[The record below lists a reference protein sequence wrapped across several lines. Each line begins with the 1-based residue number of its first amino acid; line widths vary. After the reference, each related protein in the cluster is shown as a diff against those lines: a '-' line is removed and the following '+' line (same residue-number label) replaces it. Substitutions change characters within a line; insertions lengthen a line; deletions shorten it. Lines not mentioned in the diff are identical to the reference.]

1 MKIVFVLVMMEE
13 EINGFISAKKRL
25 LCVVCSSCHIYFWVP
40 SFLCPK
46 SMLCN
51 YRKWIQTRQKIG
63 AAAEM
68 LVKKNVIDHR
78 HSYVCSFLQVGSR
91 WKMTVLF
98 SKPWAY
104 ILHSLLDNAPCAI
117 QNWMINL
124 YLVKHKL
131 SKTTFVFGTP
141 L

>member
-1 MKIVFVLVMMEE
+1 MEHFIKHKLFIF
-13 EINGFISAKKRL
+13 EIRVCTSDDGRGNKWFYFSKKKL

-91 WKMTVLF
+91 WKMTVFANSGPAFNILF
-98 SKPWAY
+98 WITQPLGALFKKEWQRY
-104 ILHSLLDNAPCAI
+104 IL
-117 QNWMINL
+117 
-124 YLVKHKL
+124 
-131 SKTTFVFGTP
+131 
-141 L
+141 